1 MNPIVLQKTYVQ
13 KVALADWE
21 KHNISVDVLRLDV
34 IHPIISG
41 NKWFKLKFYLQE
53 ALDQNKKTIITFGG
67 AYSNHIVATAA
78 GAQAFGL
85 NSIGIIRG
93 EKPTDYSP
101 TLLQAQEFGMQ
112 LLFQDRITYRTK
124 LLPKSLAESHQLKES
139 YLINEGGYGLQGM
152 AGAETILQECATAQ
166 YTHVLGAA
174 GTGTMLAGLIAG
186 TQVSQECIGISV
198 LKNNFSI
205 KDEIKALLPLPK
217 DFIILHEYHF
227 GGYAKK
233 NNELFQF
240 MNKWY
245 VQTEI
250 PTDFVY
256 TGKVFFAL
264 NDLIIKNFFAPNS
277 NLLVVHSGGLQGN
290 RSLPKGTLIFPSN

>member
-264 NDLIIKNFFAPNS
+264 NDLIIKNYFAPNS

>member
-13 KVALADWE
+13 KVALADWA

-264 NDLIIKNFFAPNS
+264 NDLIIKNYFAPNS
-277 NLLVVHSGGLQGN
+277 KLLVVHSGGLQGN